1 MNEKDDNFAKLSLLT
16 IDVFF
21 KQLLMYLFIYLFFFL
36 TNLFIYFFLNKL
48 LMYFSYYKCKVKN
61 NKLRVMHE
69 NTYIITTTTG
79 TID

>member
-1 MNEKDDNFAKLSLLT
+1 MNEIDDNFAKLSLLT

-21 KQLLMYLFIYLFFFL
+21 KQLLM
-36 TNLFIYFFLNKL
+36 YFFLNKL

-69 NTYIITTTTG
+69 NTDIITTTTG

>member
-16 IDVFF
+16 IAVFF
-21 KQLLMYLFIYLFFFL
+21 KQLLM
-36 TNLFIYFFLNKL
+36 YFFLNKL

-69 NTYIITTTTG
+69 NTDIITTKTG

>member
-21 KQLLMYLFIYLFFFL
+21 KQLLM
-36 TNLFIYFFLNKL
+36 YFFLNKL

-69 NTYIITTTTG
+69 NTDIITTTTG